1 LESVALGFCIP
12 IAVFGI
18 GSIGGM
24 LLMSTLLGI
33 SFVFMAHRSEKLNL
47 VVRGISGIVSV
58 GFGLFLA
65 LQIGFVDGLFL

>member
-1 LESVALGFCIP
+1 
-12 IAVFGI
+12 
-18 GSIGGM
+18 M